1 MADSI
6 PWQLLPVVGTPAF
19 SLLFILAAVRML
31 LKMLAD
37 GKIHADNAV
46 QAQLES
52 RDQVISVQ
60 RQALEER
67 AREAE
72 QMRDGLAHF
81 ADALGALR
89 ASVDRLS

>member
-6 PWQLLPVVGTPAF
+6 PWQLLPVVGPSAF

-31 LKMLAD
+31 LKMIAD
-37 GKIHADNAV
+37 GKLHADNAV

-52 RDQVISVQ
+52 RDQVIDVQ
-60 RQALEER
+60 RQALDER

-72 QMRDGLAHF
+72 QMRDGLGHF
-81 ADALGALR
+81 TDALAALR
-89 ASVDRLS
+89 ASVDRLT

>member
-1 MADSI
+1 MDVI
-6 PWQLLPVVGTPAF
+6 PWQLLPVVGPSAF

-31 LKMLAD
+31 LRMIAD
-37 GKIHADNAV
+37 GKLHADNAV

-52 RDQVISVQ
+52 RDQVINVQ

-72 QMRDGLAHF
+72 QMREGLDHF

-89 ASVDRLS
+89 TSVERLS